1 MVLLPS
7 TNRMKRYMRAM
18 NAENIKEWKI
28 ELTYRVDFIR
38 GMLEP
43 LIFVFPFVLFA
54 MALMGGRSS
63 SVLEELTGV
72 SDGVTYTIIGYIFM
86 GFLNTAVWGMGFALR
101 KEQWYGTL
109 ESIFVVPVPRWV
121 YVMGMALHSTAHQ
134 GIILFFQI
142 AVVYVLFGVILDVQ
156 GVLPVL
162 VLIALM
168 LISLIGLGLMVSG
181 LALIFKEGW
190 IISEVLYSLI
200 TIVTPIAYPLAVL
213 PPLLQKISVA
223 MPTTYAITGIRH
235 FLIAENMEFT
245 LWNAYSRLIIIGVCW
260 VVTGLLMFQ
269 IVDRKVRREG
279 TLAEY

>member
-1 MVLLPS
+1 
-7 TNRMKRYMRAM
+7 MKIRRYLRAM
-18 NAENIKEWKI
+18 NAENVKEWRI

-43 LIFVFPFVLFA
+43 LIFVFPYVLFA
-54 MALMGGRSS
+54 VALMGGRTS
-63 SVLEELTGV
+63 SVLEGLTGV

-109 ESIFVVPVPRWV
+109 ESIFVMPVPRWV
-121 YVMGMALHSTAHQ
+121 YVMGMALHSTVHQ

-142 AVVYVLFGVILDVQ
+142 AVVYVLFGVILNVQ
-156 GVLPVL
+156 GILPVL
-162 VLIALM
+162 VFIALM

-190 IISEVLYSLI
+190 IVSEVLYSLI

-213 PPLLQKISVA
+213 PPLLQKISVM

-235 FLIAENMEFT
+235 FLIAETMEFT
-245 LWNAYSRLIIIGVCW
+245 VWDAYSRLIIIGVCW

-279 TLAEY
+279 TLGEY

>member
-1 MVLLPS
+1 
-7 TNRMKRYMRAM
+7 MRAM
-18 NAENIKEWKI
+18 NAENVKEWKI

-43 LIFVFPFVLFA
+43 LIFVFPYVLFA

-63 SVLEELTGV
+63 SVLEGLTGV

-109 ESIFVVPVPRWV
+109 ESIFVMPVPRWV
-121 YVMGMALHSTAHQ
+121 YVMGMALHSTVHQ
-134 GIILFFQI
+134 GLILSFQI

-156 GVLPVL
+156 GIFPVL
-162 VLIALM
+162 ILVALM
-168 LISLIGLGLMVSG
+168 LISLVGLGLMVSG

-190 IISEVLYSLI
+190 IVSEVLYSLI

-213 PPLLQKISVA
+213 PPLLQNLSRV

-235 FLIAENMEFT
+235 FLIAETMEFT
-245 LWNAYSRLIIIGVCW
+245 MWDAYSRLIIIGVCW
-260 VVTGLLMFQ
+260 VVAGLLIFY

>member
-1 MVLLPS
+1 MVSLPS
-7 TNRMKRYMRAM
+7 TNRIRRYMRAM
-18 NAENIKEWKI
+18 NAENVKEWKI

-43 LIFVFPFVLFA
+43 LIFVFPYVLFA

-63 SVLEELTGV
+63 SVLEGLTGV

-109 ESIFVVPVPRWV
+109 ESIFVMPVPRWV

-134 GIILFFQI
+134 GVILFFQI

-213 PPLLQKISVA
+213 PPLLQKISVV

-245 LWNAYSRLIIIGVCW
+245 MWNAYSRLIIIGVCW

-279 TLAEY
+279 TLSEY

>member
-1 MVLLPS
+1 MALFPS
-7 TNRMKRYMRAM
+7 TDRMKRYMRAM
-18 NAENIKEWKI
+18 NAENMKEWKI

-43 LIFVFPFVLFA
+43 LIFVFPYVLFA
-54 MALMGGRSS
+54 MSLMGGRTS

-109 ESIFVVPVPRWV
+109 ESIFVMPVPRWV
-121 YVMGMALHSTAHQ
+121 YVMGMALHSTVHQ

-142 AVVYVLFGVILDVQ
+142 AVVYVLFGVILNVQ

-162 VLIALM
+162 ILVALM
-168 LISLIGLGLMVSG
+168 LISLVGLGLMVSG

-190 IISEVLYSLI
+190 IVSEVLYSLI

-213 PPLLQKISVA
+213 PPLLQKLSKA

-235 FLIAENMEFT
+235 FLIAENMEFP
-245 LWNAYSRLIIIGVCW
+245 LWDAYSRLIVIGVCW
-260 VVTGLLMFQ
+260 VIMGLVIFH
-269 IVDRKVRREG
+269 IVDRRVRREG

>member
-1 MVLLPS
+1 MFPNI
-7 TNRMKRYMRAM
+7 NRMKRYMRAM
-18 NAENIKEWKI
+18 NAENVKEWRI

-43 LIFVFPFVLFA
+43 LIFVFPYVLFA
-54 MALMGGRSS
+54 IALMGGRTS
-63 SVLEELTGV
+63 SVLEGLTGV

-109 ESIFVVPVPRWV
+109 ESIFVMPVPRWV
-121 YVMGMALHSTAHQ
+121 YVMGMALHSTVHQ

-142 AVVYVLFGVILDVQ
+142 AVVYLLFGVILNVQ
-156 GVLPVL
+156 GILPVL
-162 VLIALM
+162 VFIALM
-168 LISLIGLGLMVSG
+168 LVSLMGLGLMVSG

-190 IISEVLYSLI
+190 IVSEVLYSLI

-213 PPLLQKISVA
+213 PPLLQKLSVM

-235 FLIAENMEFT
+235 FLIAETMEFT
-245 LWNAYSRLIIIGVCW
+245 VWDAYSRLIIIGVCW
-260 VVTGLLMFQ
+260 VVTGLLMFH

-279 TLAEY
+279 TLGEY

>member
-1 MVLLPS
+1 
-7 TNRMKRYMRAM
+7 MKRYMRAM
-18 NAENIKEWKI
+18 NAENMKEWKI

-43 LIFVFPFVLFA
+43 LIFVFPYVLFA
-54 MALMGGRSS
+54 MSLMGGRTS

-109 ESIFVVPVPRWV
+109 ESIFVMPVPRWV
-121 YVMGMALHSTAHQ
+121 YVMGMALHSTVHQ

-142 AVVYVLFGVILDVQ
+142 AVVYVLFGVILNVQ

-162 VLIALM
+162 ILVALM
-168 LISLIGLGLMVSG
+168 LISLVGLGLMVSG

-190 IISEVLYSLI
+190 IVSEVLYSLI

-213 PPLLQKISVA
+213 PPLLQKLSKA

-235 FLIAENMEFT
+235 FLIAENMEFP
-245 LWNAYSRLIIIGVCW
+245 LWDAYSRLIVIGVCW
-260 VVTGLLMFQ
+260 VIMGLVIFH
-269 IVDRKVRREG
+269 IVDRRVRREG

>member
-1 MVLLPS
+1 MELFPS
-7 TNRMKRYMRAM
+7 INQMKRYMRAM
-18 NAENIKEWKI
+18 NAENVKEWKI

-38 GMLEP
+38 SMLEP

-54 MALMGGRSS
+54 MALMGGRTS
-63 SVLEELTGV
+63 SVLEGLTGV

-142 AVVYVLFGVILDVQ
+142 AVVYVLFGVILNVQ

>member
-1 MVLLPS
+1 
-7 TNRMKRYMRAM
+7 MKRYVRAV
-18 NAENIKEWKI
+18 NAENVKEWKI

-43 LIFVFPFVLFA
+43 LIFVFPYVLFA
-54 MALMGGRSS
+54 LALMGGRSS
-63 SVLEELTGV
+63 SVLEGLTGV

-109 ESIFVVPVPRWV
+109 ESIFVAPVPRWA
-121 YVMGMALHSTAHQ
+121 YVMGMAFHSTVHQ

-142 AVVYVLFGVILDVQ
+142 IVVYVLFGVILNVQ
-156 GVLPVL
+156 GILPVL
-162 VLIALM
+162 VFIALM
-168 LISLIGLGLMVSG
+168 LVSLMGLGLMVSG

-190 IISEVLYSLI
+190 IVSEVLYSLI

-213 PPLLQKISVA
+213 PPLVQKISMT

-235 FLIAENMEFT
+235 FLIAENMGVS
-245 LWNAYSRLIIIGVCW
+245 LWDAYSRLIVIGILW
-260 VVTGLLMFQ
+260 VVTGLFMFQ

-279 TLAEY
+279 TLGEY

>member
-1 MVLLPS
+1 
-7 TNRMKRYMRAM
+7 M
-18 NAENIKEWKI
+18 NAENVKEWKI
-28 ELTYRVDFIR
+28 ELTYRTDFIR

-43 LIFVFPFVLFA
+43 LIFVFPYVLFA
-54 MALMGGRSS
+54 MALMGGRTS
-63 SVLEELTGV
+63 SVLEGLTGV
-72 SDGVTYTIIGYIFM
+72 SDGITYTIIGYIFM

-109 ESIFVVPVPRWV
+109 ESIFVMPVPRWV
-121 YVMGMALHSTAHQ
+121 YVMGMALHSTVHQ

-142 AVVYVLFGVILDVQ
+142 VVVYILFGVILNVQ
-156 GVLPVL
+156 GIFPVL
-162 VLIALM
+162 VFIALM
-168 LISLIGLGLMVSG
+168 MISLIGLGLMVSG

-190 IISEVLYSLI
+190 IVSEVLYSLI

-213 PPLLQKISVA
+213 PPLLQTLSKT

-235 FLIAENMEFT
+235 FLIAETMD
-245 LWNAYSRLIIIGVCW
+245 LSMWDAYSRLIIIGVIW
-260 VVTGLLMFQ
+260 VLTGLLTFQ

>member
-1 MVLLPS
+1 
-7 TNRMKRYMRAM
+7 MKRYIRAM
-18 NAENIKEWKI
+18 NAENVKEWRI

-43 LIFVFPFVLFA
+43 LIFVFPYVLFA
-54 MALMGGRSS
+54 MALMGGRTS
-63 SVLEELTGV
+63 SVLEGLTGV

-109 ESIFVVPVPRWV
+109 ESIFVMPVPRWV
-121 YVMGMALHSTAHQ
+121 YVMGMALHSTVHQ

-142 AVVYVLFGVILDVQ
+142 AVVYVLFGVILNVQ
-156 GVLPVL
+156 GILPVL
-162 VLIALM
+162 VFIALM

-181 LALIFKEGW
+181 LTLIFKEGW
-190 IISEVLYSLI
+190 IVSEVLYSLI

-213 PPLLQKISVA
+213 PPLLQKLSVM

-235 FLIAENMEFT
+235 FLIAETMEFT
-245 LWNAYSRLIIIGVCW
+245 VWDAYSRLIIIGVCW
-260 VVTGLLMFQ
+260 VVTGLLMFH

-279 TLAEY
+279 TLGEY

>member
-1 MVLLPS
+1 MELFPNTERV
-7 TNRMKRYMRAM
+7 RRYMRAM
-18 NAENIKEWKI
+18 NAENVKEWKI

-43 LIFVFPFVLFA
+43 LIFVFPYVLFA
-54 MALMGGRSS
+54 MALMGGRTSA
-63 SVLEELTGV
+63 VLEGLTGV
-72 SDGVTYTIIGYIFM
+72 SDGITYTIIGYIFM

-109 ESIFVVPVPRWV
+109 ESIFVMPVPRWV
-121 YVMGMALHSTAHQ
+121 YVMGMALHSTVHQ
-134 GIILFFQI
+134 GIILGFQI
-142 AVVYVLFGVILDVQ
+142 AVVYVLFGIILNVQ
-156 GVLPVL
+156 GILPVL
-162 VLIALM
+162 VFVALM

-181 LALIFKEGW
+181 LTLIFKEGW
-190 IISEVLYSLI
+190 IVSEVLYSLI

-213 PPLLQKISVA
+213 PPLLQKVSVL

-245 LWNAYSRLIIIGVCW
+245 LWDAYSRLIIIGVFW
-260 VVTGLLMFQ
+260 VLSGLLMFH

-279 TLAEY
+279 TLGEY

>member
-1 MVLLPS
+1 MFPNTERV
-7 TNRMKRYMRAM
+7 RRYMRAM
-18 NAENIKEWKI
+18 NAENVKEWKI

-43 LIFVFPFVLFA
+43 LIFVFPYVLFA
-54 MALMGGRSS
+54 MALMGGRTSA
-63 SVLEELTGV
+63 VLEGLTGV
-72 SDGVTYTIIGYIFM
+72 SDGITYTIIGYIFM

-109 ESIFVVPVPRWV
+109 ESIFVMPVPRWV

-142 AVVYVLFGVILDVQ
+142 GVVYVLFGVILNVQ
-156 GVLPVL
+156 GILPVL
-162 VLIALM
+162 VFVALM

-181 LALIFKEGW
+181 LTLIFKEGW
-190 IISEVLYSLI
+190 IVSEVLYSLI

-213 PPLLQKISVA
+213 PPLLQKVSVL

-245 LWNAYSRLIIIGVCW
+245 LWDAYSRLIIIGVFW
-260 VVTGLLMFQ
+260 VLTGLLMFH

-279 TLAEY
+279 TLGEY

>member
-1 MVLLPS
+1 MVSLPS
-7 TNRMKRYMRAM
+7 TNRIKRYMRAM
-18 NAENIKEWKI
+18 NAENVKEWKI
-28 ELTYRVDFIR
+28 ELTYKVDFIR

-43 LIFVFPFVLFA
+43 LIFVFPYVLFA

-63 SVLEELTGV
+63 SVLEGLTGV

-134 GIILFFQI
+134 GVILFFQI
-142 AVVYVLFGVILDVQ
+142 AVVYVLFGVILNVQ

-245 LWNAYSRLIIIGVCW
+245 MWNAYSRLIIIGVCW
-260 VVTGLLMFQ
+260 VVTGLFMFQ

-279 TLAEY
+279 TLSEY

>member
-1 MVLLPS
+1 MVLFPN
-7 TNRMKRYMRAM
+7 TERVRRYMRAM
-18 NAENIKEWKI
+18 SAENVKEWKI

-43 LIFVFPFVLFA
+43 LIFVFPYVLFA
-54 MALMGGRSS
+54 MALMGGRTSA
-63 SVLEELTGV
+63 VLEGLTGV
-72 SDGVTYTIIGYIFM
+72 SDGITYTIIGYIFM

-109 ESIFVVPVPRWV
+109 ESIFVMPVPRWV

-142 AVVYVLFGVILDVQ
+142 GVVYVLFGVILNVQ
-156 GVLPVL
+156 GILPVL
-162 VLIALM
+162 VFVALM

-181 LALIFKEGW
+181 LTLIFKEGW
-190 IISEVLYSLI
+190 IVSEVLYSLI

-213 PPLLQKISVA
+213 PPLLQKVSVL

-245 LWNAYSRLIIIGVCW
+245 LWDAYSRLIIIGVFW
-260 VVTGLLMFQ
+260 VLTGLLMFH

-279 TLAEY
+279 TLGEY

>member
-1 MVLLPS
+1 VELFPS
-7 TNRMKRYMRAM
+7 IKRPRRYLRAM

-28 ELTYRVDFIR
+28 ELTYKVDFIR
-38 GMLEP
+38 GTLEP

-54 MALMGGRSS
+54 MSIMGGRTS
-63 SVLEELTGV
+63 SVLEGFTGV
-72 SDGVTYTIIGYIFM
+72 ADGVTYTIIGYIFM
-86 GFLNTAVWGMGFALR
+86 GFLDTAVWGMGFALR

-109 ESIFVVPVPRWV
+109 ESIFVAPVPRWV
-121 YVMGMALHSTAHQ
+121 YVMGMALHSVVHQ

-156 GVLPVL
+156 GILPVL
-162 VLIALM
+162 ILIALM
-168 LISLIGLGLMVSG
+168 LISLMGLGLMVSG

-190 IISEVLYSLI
+190 IVSEVFYSLI

-213 PPLLQKISVA
+213 PPLIQSVSKT

-235 FLIAENMEFT
+235 FLVAETMNFS
-245 LWNAYSRLIIIGVCW
+245 LLDAYSRLIIIGVCW
-260 VVTGLLMFQ
+260 VAIGLVMFS

-279 TLAEY
+279 TLGEY

>member
-1 MVLLPS
+1 VDLLPS
-7 TNRMKRYMRAM
+7 TDRIVRYLRAM
-18 NAENIKEWKI
+18 NAENMKEWKI

-54 MALMGGRSS
+54 MALMGGRTS
-63 SVLEELTGV
+63 SVLEGLTGV

-109 ESIFVVPVPRWV
+109 ESIFVAPVPRWA
-121 YVMGMALHSTAHQ
+121 YVLGMALHSTVHQ
-134 GIILFFQI
+134 GIILLFQI
-142 AVVYVLFGVILDVQ
+142 LVVYVLFDVILNVQ

-162 VLIALM
+162 VFIALM
-168 LISLIGLGLMVSG
+168 LFSLVGLGLMVSG
-181 LALIFKEGW
+181 LTLIFKEGW
-190 IISEVLYSLI
+190 IVSEVLYSLI

-213 PPLLQKISVA
+213 PPLLQKISLT

-235 FLIAENMEFT
+235 FLIDENMGVG
-245 LWNAYSRLIIIGVCW
+245 LWDSYSRLIIIGVCW
-260 VVTGLLMFQ
+260 IISGLLMFHV
-269 IVDRKVRREG
+269 VDRKVRREG

>member
-1 MVLLPS
+1 VELLHN
-7 TNRMKRYMRAM
+7 TNRVGRYFRAM

-43 LIFVFPFVLFA
+43 LIFVFPYVLFA

-63 SVLEELTGV
+63 AVLEELTGV
-72 SDGVTYTIIGYIFM
+72 SDGITYTIIGYIFM

-109 ESIFVVPVPRWV
+109 ESIFVMPVPRWV

-142 AVVYVLFGVILDVQ
+142 AVVYVLFGIILDVQ
-156 GVLPVL
+156 GILPVL

-168 LISLIGLGLMVSG
+168 LISLMGLGLLVSG

-190 IISEVLYSLI
+190 IVSEVLYSLI

-213 PPLLQKISVA
+213 PPLLQTVSRT

-235 FLIAENMEFT
+235 FLINENMEFA
-245 LWNAYSRLIIIGVCW
+245 LWDAYSRLIIIGVVW
-260 VVTGLLMFQ
+260 VVTGLIVFS
-269 IVDRKVRREG
+269 IVDRRVRREG

>member
-1 MVLLPS
+1 MALFPS
-7 TNRMKRYMRAM
+7 INRMKRYMRAM
-18 NAENIKEWKI
+18 NAENVKEWKI
-28 ELTYRVDFIR
+28 ELTYRVDFVR

-43 LIFVFPFVLFA
+43 LIFVFPYVLFA
-54 MALMGGRSS
+54 MSLMGGRTS
-63 SVLEELTGV
+63 SVLEGLTGV

-109 ESIFVVPVPRWV
+109 ESIFVMPVPRWV

-142 AVVYVLFGVILDVQ
+142 AVVYVLFGVILNVQ

-162 VLIALM
+162 IFVALM
-168 LISLIGLGLMVSG
+168 LISLVGLGLMVSG

-190 IISEVLYSLI
+190 IVSEVLYSLI

-213 PPLLQKISVA
+213 PPLLQQLSKA

-235 FLIAENMEFT
+235 FLIAENMEFP
-245 LWNAYSRLIIIGVCW
+245 LWDAYSRLIVIGVCW
-260 VVTGLLMFQ
+260 VIMGLVIFY
-269 IVDRKVRREG
+269 IVDRRVRREG

>member
-1 MVLLPS
+1 MELLPS
-7 TNRMKRYMRAM
+7 TNRFKRYLRAM
-18 NAENIKEWKI
+18 NAENVKEWKI
-28 ELTYRVDFIR
+28 ELTYRADFIR

-43 LIFVFPFVLFA
+43 LIFVFPYVLFA
-54 MALMGGRSS
+54 VALMGGRTS
-63 SVLEELTGV
+63 SVLEGLTGV

-109 ESIFVVPVPRWV
+109 ESIFVAPVPRWV
-121 YVMGMALHSTAHQ
+121 YVMGMASHSIAHQ
-134 GIILFFQI
+134 SIILFFQV
-142 AVVYVLFGVILDVQ
+142 AVVYVLFGLLLNVQ
-156 GVLPVL
+156 GILPVL
-162 VLIALM
+162 IFVALM
-168 LISLIGLGLMVSG
+168 LISLMGLGLMISG
-181 LALIFKEGW
+181 LALMFKEGW
-190 IISEVLYSLI
+190 IISEVFYSLI

-213 PPLLQKISVA
+213 PPLLQKLSKA

-245 LWNAYSRLIIIGVCW
+245 LWSAYSRLIIIGVCW
-260 VVTGLLMFQ
+260 VVTGLLMFH

>member
-1 MVLLPS
+1 MP
-7 TNRMKRYMRAM
+7 NINQIRRYLRAI

-43 LIFVFPFVLFA
+43 LIFVFPYVLFA

-63 SVLEELTGV
+63 SVLEGLTGV

-109 ESIFVVPVPRWV
+109 ESIFVMPVPRWV
-121 YVMGMALHSTAHQ
+121 YVMGMALHSTVHQ

-142 AVVYVLFGVILDVQ
+142 TVVYVLFGVILNVQ

-162 VLIALM
+162 IFIALM
-168 LISLIGLGLMVSG
+168 LISLMGLGLMVSG

-190 IISEVLYSLI
+190 IVSEVLYSLI

-213 PPLLQKISVA
+213 PPLLQKLSRT

-235 FLIAENMEFT
+235 FLIAENMEFA
-245 LWNAYSRLIIIGVCW
+245 LWDAYSRLIIIGVCW
-260 VVTGLLMFQ
+260 VLTGLLIFH

-279 TLAEY
+279 TLGEY

>member
-1 MVLLPS
+1 VELFPNI
-7 TNRMKRYMRAM
+7 NRTKRYLRAM
-18 NAENIKEWKI
+18 NAENVKEWKI

-43 LIFVFPFVLFA
+43 LIFVFPYVLFA
-54 MALMGGRSS
+54 MALMGGRTS
-63 SVLEELTGV
+63 SVLEGLTGV
-72 SDGVTYTIIGYIFM
+72 SDGITYTIIGYIFM

-109 ESIFVVPVPRWV
+109 ESIFVMPVPRWV
-121 YVMGMALHSTAHQ
+121 YVMGMALHSTVHQ

-142 AVVYVLFGVILDVQ
+142 VVVYILFGVILNVQ
-156 GVLPVL
+156 GIFPVL
-162 VLIALM
+162 ILIALM
-168 LISLIGLGLMVSG
+168 MISLVGLGLMVSG

-190 IISEVLYSLI
+190 IISEVMYSLI

-213 PPLLQKISVA
+213 PPLLQTLSRA

-235 FLIAENMEFT
+235 SLIAETMEFS
-245 LWNAYSRLIIIGVCW
+245 LGDAYSRLIIIGVIW
-260 VVTGLLMFQ
+260 VITGLLIFQ
-269 IVDRKVRREG
+269 VVDRKVRREG

>member
-1 MVLLPS
+1 MELFPNI
-7 TNRMKRYMRAM
+7 NRTKRYLRAM
-18 NAENIKEWKI
+18 NAENVKEWKI

-43 LIFVFPFVLFA
+43 LIFVFPYVLFA
-54 MALMGGRSS
+54 MALMGGRTS
-63 SVLEELTGV
+63 SVLEGLTGV
-72 SDGVTYTIIGYIFM
+72 SDGITYTIIGYIFM

-109 ESIFVVPVPRWV
+109 ESIFVMPVPRWV
-121 YVMGMALHSTAHQ
+121 YVMGMALHSTVHQ

-142 AVVYVLFGVILDVQ
+142 VVVYILFGVILNVQ
-156 GVLPVL
+156 GIFPVL
-162 VLIALM
+162 ILIALM
-168 LISLIGLGLMVSG
+168 MISLVGLGLMVSG

-190 IISEVLYSLI
+190 IISEVMYSLI

-213 PPLLQKISVA
+213 PPLLQTLSRA

-235 FLIAENMEFT
+235 SLIAETMEFS
-245 LWNAYSRLIIIGVCW
+245 LGDAYSRLIIIGVIW
-260 VVTGLLMFQ
+260 VITGLLIFQ
-269 IVDRKVRREG
+269 VVDRKVRREG

>member
-1 MVLLPS
+1 MELLHN
-7 TNRMKRYMRAM
+7 TNKLKRYMRAM

-28 ELTYRVDFIR
+28 ELTYRADFIR

-43 LIFVFPFVLFA
+43 LIFVFPYVLFA
-54 MALMGGRSS
+54 IALMGGRTS
-63 SVLEELTGV
+63 SVLEGLTGV
-72 SDGVTYTIIGYIFM
+72 SDGITYTIIGYIFM

-109 ESIFVVPVPRWV
+109 ESIFVMPVPRWV

-134 GIILFFQI
+134 GVILFFQI
-142 AVVYVLFGVILDVQ
+142 VVVYILFGVILDVQ
-156 GVLPVL
+156 GVVPVL
-162 VLIALM
+162 VFIALM

-190 IISEVLYSLI
+190 IVSEVLYSLI

-213 PPLLQKISVA
+213 PPLLQKVSLA

-245 LWNAYSRLIIIGVCW
+245 MWDAYSRLILIGVLW
-260 VVTGLLMFQ
+260 VVTGLLIFHV
-269 IVDRKVRREG
+269 VDRKVRREG
-279 TLAEY
+279 TLSEY